1 MFFGALDEG
10 GGDFFGVFVAGI
22 VFGDDDAVGIFGK
35 DAAANLASGRV
46 AATGT
51 AMNGN
56 DFAFVGGDGVED
68 FFESIGGVSIVN
80 NDSEGLTFI
89 HDIHAALNTAQGFD
103 AVLDLL
109 VGETEFLTSNHS
121 REGIIDIKF
130 AGDFGLYFYIT
141 R

>member
-1 MFFGALDEG
+1 MFFGAFDEG
-10 GGDFFGVFVAGI
+10 GGDFLGVFVAR
-22 VFGDDDAVGIFGK
+22 VVLGDDDEIRMLGEDGASNGPGGGI
-35 DAAANLASGRV
+35 

-89 HDIHAALNTAQGFD
+89 HDIHAALNT
-103 AVLDLL
+103 V
-109 VGETEFLTSNHS
+109 
-121 REGIIDIKF
+121 
-130 AGDFGLYFYIT
+130 
-141 R
+141 